1 MLLRRA
7 TRSLL
12 WSTAAV
18 LLPAL
23 AGGQGFALNEIG
35 SCAISRGFAATGGGC
50 MDASLVFWNP
60 AGLSRLSGGS
70 ALIGASAI
78 QLNGKFVRDTS
89 QKKFDSESPV
99 AIVPNLFV
107 NKQMKM
113 NMDGKEQSFAI
124 GGGVY
129 VPYGLTSQWG
139 DDFIGRFASKKAAL
153 QSIYVEPTVAFNINN
168 KWSVGGGPVYVKSNV
183 ELTQAIDLS
192 ALPTTTAGVTFA
204 NLGFAKG
211 TEIGQVNIKSG
222 GHTFTGAIGVMGT
235 INDRVTVGAR
245 YLGKARVKYKGT
257 KATFTPTTTG
267 LIVPSTV
274 GTIPAGTSV
283 DALVAPQ
290 FGAGGAFEPNQEVWT
305 EITHPDQAQIGVNYK
320 DFHDWD
326 VEFDYQWTGWK
337 KFKEL
342 PVSFFTASGAPSAR
356 LTRVLIEDYNN
367 TSAFRVGAE
376 HLFPSKATIRLGV
389 AGATQAA
396 PEATVTPLL
405 PEQGRSYFSIGGS
418 YPLTSMLTVD
428 GAYMNIQTPGR
439 RGRTDE
445 RATRAITAAQLNN
458 GVYSLTAHIL
468 SLSLK
473 ASF

>member
-12 WSTAAV
+12 WSAAAV
-18 LLPAL
+18 LLPAM

-35 SCAISRGFAATGGGC
+35 SCAISRGFAATAGAC
-50 MDASLVFWNP
+50 MDASLLFWNP
-60 AGLSRLSGGS
+60 AGLARLEGGS
-70 ALIGASAI
+70 ALLGVSAI
-78 QLNGKFVRDTS
+78 QLNGKFVRDTT
-89 QKKFDSESPV
+89 QREDKGIAPL
-99 AIVPNLFV
+99 AIVPNVFV
-107 NKQMKM
+107 NKQMTYM
-113 NMDGKEQSFAI
+113 NRKWAI
-124 GGGVY
+124 GGGLY
-129 VPYGLTSQWG
+129 VPYGLTSQWD
-139 DDFIGRFASKKAAL
+139 DDFIGRFSAKKAAL
-153 QSIYVEPTVAFNINN
+153 QTIYAQPNIAFNLND

-183 ELTQAIDLS
+183 ELIQSIDL
-192 ALPTTTAGVTFA
+192 AGLPTTTAGVTFA

-211 TEIGQVNIKSG
+211 TEIGQVQLESG
-222 GHTFTGAIGVMGT
+222 GHTFTGAIGIMGT
-235 INDRVTVGAR
+235 INDRWTVGAR
-245 YLGKARVKYKGT
+245 YLGKARVKYRGSIAQFT
-257 KATFTPTTTG
+257 QTPTG
-267 LIVPSTV
+267 LVVPGTV
-274 GTIPAGTSV
+274 GTIPAGTPV
-283 DALVAPQ
+283 DALIAPQ
-290 FGAGGAFEPNQEVWT
+290 FQANGAFEPEQQGWT
-305 EITHPDQAQIGVNYK
+305 EITHPDQAQIGFGYK

-342 PVSFFTASGAPSAR
+342 PVSFYRPSGAPNTS

-367 TSAFRVGAE
+367 TSAFRIGAE
-376 HLFPSKATIRLGV
+376 HGFTNKATVRLGL

-405 PEQGRSYFSIGGS
+405 PEQGRGYFSIGGS
-418 YPLTSMLTVD
+418 YPLTSKLTVD

-445 RATRAITAAQLNN
+445 RPNRTITAVQLNN

>member
-23 AGGQGFALNEIG
+23 AGGQGFALNEVG
-35 SCAISRGFAATGGGC
+35 SCAISRGFAVSAGGC
-50 MDASLVFWNP
+50 MDASLIFWNP
-60 AGLSRLSGGS
+60 AGLARLSGGS
-70 ALIGASAI
+70 ALLGASMI
-78 QLNGKFVRDTS
+78 DLNGKFVRDTT
-89 QKKFDSESPV
+89 QQEWEGVQPTAF
-99 AIVPNLFV
+99 VPNLFV
-107 NKQMKM
+107 NKQLKYM
-113 NMDGKEQSFAI
+113 NRTWGVGA
-124 GGGVY
+124 GVY

-139 DDFIGRFASKKAAL
+139 DDFIGRFSAKKASL
-153 QSIYVEPTVAFNINN
+153 QSIYVQPNIAYAIND
-168 KWSVGGGPVYVKSNV
+168 KWSVGGGPIYVKSNV
-183 ELTQAIDLS
+183 ELIQSIDL
-192 ALPTTTAGVTFA
+192 AGLPTTTAGVTFA

-211 TEIGQVNIKSG
+211 TEIGQVQLESG
-222 GHTFTGAIGVMGT
+222 GHTWTGAIGVMGT
-235 INDRVTVGAR
+235 INDRWTVGAR
-245 YLGKARVKYKGT
+245 YLGKARVKYRGSI
-257 KATFTPTTTG
+257 AQFTQTMTG
-267 LIVPSTV
+267 LVVPVTV
-274 GTIPAGTSV
+274 GSIPGGTPV
-283 DALVAPQ
+283 DTLIAPQ
-290 FGAGGAFEPNQEVWT
+290 FRANGAFEPGQQGWT
-305 EITHPDQAQIGVNYK
+305 EITMPDQAQVGFGYK

-342 PVSFFTASGAPSAR
+342 PVSFFRPTGAPNTA

-367 TSAFRVGAE
+367 TSAFRIGAQ
-376 HLFPSKATIRLGV
+376 HAFTNKATVRLGL

-405 PEQGRSYFSIGGS
+405 PEQGRSYFSLGGS
-418 YPLTSMLTVD
+418 YPLTSNLTVD

-445 RATRAITAAQLNN
+445 RPSRTVPATALNN
-458 GVYSLTAHIL
+458 GVYSLTAHII

-473 ASF
+473 ATF

>member
-50 MDASLVFWNP
+50 MDASLIFWNP
-60 AGLSRLSGGS
+60 AGAARLSGGS
-70 ALIGASAI
+70 LLVGASAI
-78 QLNGKFVRDTS
+78 QLNGKFVRDTT
-89 QKKFDSESPV
+89 QKEFESNAPT

-107 NKQMKM
+107 NKAMKM
-113 NMDGKEQSFAI
+113 SMMGKERSFAL

-139 DDFIGRFASKKAAL
+139 DDFIGRFASKKASL
-153 QSIYVEPTVAFNINN
+153 QSIYVQPNIAFDIND
-168 KWSVGGGPVYVKSNV
+168 KWSVGGGPIYVKTDI
-183 ELTQAIDLS
+183 ELTQAIDLA
-192 ALPTTTAGVTFA
+192 ALPTTTPGVTFA

-211 TEIGQVNIKSG
+211 TEIGQVNLQTG
-222 GHTFTGAIGVMGT
+222 GHTFTGTVGIMGK
-235 INDRVTVGAR
+235 INDRWTVGAR
-245 YLGKARVKYKGT
+245 YLGKARVKYRGSV
-257 KATFTPTTTG
+257 ATFTQTTTG

-283 DALVAPQ
+283 DALIAPQ
-290 FGAGGAFEPNQEVWT
+290 FAANGAFEPGQQGWT
-305 EITHPDQAQIGVNYK
+305 EITQPDQAQIGANYK

-342 PVSFFTASGAPSAR
+342 PVSFFRPTGAPNTS

-367 TSAFRVGAE
+367 TSSFRLGAQ
-376 HLFPSKATIRLGV
+376 HLFPSKATIRLGL

-405 PEQGRSYFSIGGS
+405 PEQGRSYFSVGGS
-418 YPLTSMLTVD
+418 YPLTSMVTVE

-445 RATRAITAAQLNN
+445 RASRTITASQINN

>member
-1 MLLRRA
+1 
-7 TRSLL
+7 LL

-35 SCAISRGFAATGGGC
+35 SCAISRGFAVTGGGC

-70 ALIGASAI
+70 ALLGASAI
-78 QLNGKFVRDTS
+78 DLKGKFVRDTTG
-89 QKKFDSESPV
+89 KEFESTAPT
-99 AIVPNLFV
+99 AIVPNVFV
-107 NKQMKM
+107 SKTMKM
-113 NMDGKEQSFAI
+113 TMAGKERSFAL

-129 VPYGLTSQWG
+129 VPYGLTSQWD
-139 DDFIGRFASKKAAL
+139 DDFIGRFSSKKAAL
-153 QSIYVEPTVAFNINN
+153 QSIYVQPNVAFNIND
-168 KWSVGGGPVYVKSNV
+168 KWSIGGGPIYVKTNI
-183 ELTQAIDLS
+183 ELTQAIDL
-192 ALPTTTAGVTFA
+192 AGLPTTTPGVTFA

-211 TEIGQVNIKSG
+211 TEIGQVHLESG
-222 GHTFTGAIGVMGT
+222 GHTFTGTVGIMGKL
-235 INDRVTVGAR
+235 NDRVTVGAR
-245 YLGKARVKYKGT
+245 YLGKARVKYRGSV
-257 KATFTPTTTG
+257 AEFTPTPTG
-267 LIVPSTV
+267 LIVPSTI
-274 GTIPAGTSV
+274 GTIPAGTPV
-283 DALVAPQ
+283 DNLVASQ
-290 FGAGGAFEPNQEVWT
+290 FAAGGAFEPGQQGWT
-305 EITHPDQAQIGVNYK
+305 EITQPDQAQVGVSYK

-342 PVSFFTASGAPSAR
+342 PITFFTASGPQNIPLS
-356 LTRVLIEDYNN
+356 RVLIEDYNN
-367 TSAFRVGAE
+367 TSSFRIGAE
-376 HLFPSKATIRLGV
+376 HLFPSKATVRLGL

-405 PEQGRSYFSIGGS
+405 PEQGRSYFSLGGS
-418 YPLTSMLTVD
+418 YPLTSMLTID

-445 RATRAITAAQLNN
+445 RSSRAITAAQLNN
-458 GVYSLTAHIL
+458 GVYSLTAHVL

>member
-12 WSTAAV
+12 WSAAAV

-35 SCAISRGFAATGGGC
+35 SCAISRGFAATGGAC

-60 AGLSRLSGGS
+60 AGLARLSGGS
-70 ALIGASAI
+70 ALVGASMI
-78 QLNGKFVRDTS
+78 QLNGKFVRDTTM
-89 QKKFDSESPV
+89 KEFESTQPS
-99 AIVPNLFV
+99 ALVPNVFV
-107 NKQMKM
+107 NKQLEYMKR
-113 NMDGKEQSFAI
+113 KFAL
-124 GGGVY
+124 GGGVF

-139 DDFIGRFASKKAAL
+139 DDFIGRFASKKASL
-153 QSIYVEPTVAFNINN
+153 QTIYAQPNIAFNINN
-168 KWSVGGGPVYVKSNV
+168 KWSIGGGPVYVKSNV
-183 ELTQAIDLS
+183 ELIQSIDLS
-192 ALPTTTAGVTFA
+192 SQVAVTTPTVVTFG

-211 TEIGQVNIKSG
+211 TEIGQVHMESG
-222 GHTFTGAIGVMGT
+222 GHTFTGAVGIMGT
-235 INDRVTVGAR
+235 INDRWTVGAR
-245 YLGKARVKYKGT
+245 YLGKARVKYRGSIAEFT
-257 KATFTPTTTG
+257 QTPTG
-267 LIVPSTV
+267 IVLPATINASLTQ
-274 GTIPAGTSV
+274 GTQI
-283 DALVAPQ
+283 DQLLAPQ
-290 FGAGGAFEPNQEVWT
+290 FAAGGALEPGQQVWT
-305 EITHPDQAQIGVNYK
+305 EITHPDQAQVGVSYK

-342 PVSFFTASGAPSAR
+342 PVQFYRPSGAPNAAIS
-356 LTRVLIEDYNN
+356 RVLIEDYNN
-367 TSAFRVGAE
+367 TSAFRVGGE
-376 HLFPSKATIRLGV
+376 HAFANKATVRLGL

-405 PEQGRSYFSIGGS
+405 PEQGRSYFSLGGS
-418 YPLTSMLTVD
+418 YPLTSMITLD

-445 RATRAITAAQLNN
+445 RASRTITAPQLNN
-458 GVYSLTAHIL
+458 GVYSLTAHII

>member
-12 WSTAAV
+12 WSAAAV

-35 SCAISRGFAATGGGC
+35 SCAIARGFAATAGGC
-50 MDASLVFWNP
+50 MDASLLFWNP
-60 AGLSRLSGGS
+60 AGLARLSGGQ
-70 ALIGASAI
+70 ALLGVSAI
-78 QLNGKFVRDTS
+78 QLNGRFVRDTTAR
-89 QKKFDSESPV
+89 EYEGEAPL

-107 NKQMKM
+107 NKQLEYM
-113 NMDGKEQSFAI
+113 NRKFAV

-139 DDFIGRFASKKAAL
+139 DDFIGRFSSKKAAL
-153 QSIYVEPTVAFNINN
+153 QTIYAQPNIAFNINN
-168 KWSVGGGPVYVKSNV
+168 RWSIGGGPVYVKSNV
-183 ELTQAIDLS
+183 ELIQSIDLS
-192 ALPTTTAGVTFA
+192 GIPAAGTTTFGM
-204 NLGFAKG
+204 LGFSKG
-211 TEIGQVNIKSG
+211 TEIGQVHIQTG
-222 GHTFTGAIGVMGT
+222 GHTFTGAVGIMGM

-245 YLGKARVKYKGT
+245 YLGKARVKYRGSV
-257 KATFTPTTTG
+257 AEFTQTTTG
-267 LIVPSTV
+267 LVLPA
-274 GTIPAGTSV
+274 TINA
-283 DALVAPQ
+283 ALVAGTQIDALLAPQ
-290 FGAGGAFEPNQEVWT
+290 FAAGGAFEPGQQGWT
-305 EITHPDQAQIGVNYK
+305 EITHPDQAQAGVHYK

-342 PVSFFTASGAPSAR
+342 PVTFIRPAGGPNVTIS
-356 LTRVLIEDYNN
+356 RVLIEDYNN
-367 TSAFRVGAE
+367 TSAFRIGAE
-376 HLFPSKATIRLGV
+376 HLFPSKATIRLGL

-405 PEQGRSYFSIGGS
+405 PEQGRSYFSLGGS
-418 YPLTSMLTVD
+418 YPLTSKVTID

-445 RATRAITAAQLNN
+445 RANRTITAPQLNN

>member
-35 SCAISRGFAATGGGC
+35 SCAISRGFAATAGGC
-50 MDASLVFWNP
+50 MDASLIFWNP
-60 AGLSRLSGGS
+60 AGLARLSGNS
-70 ALIGASAI
+70 ALVGASAI
-78 QLNGKFVRDTS
+78 QLNGKFQRDTT
-89 QKKFDSESPV
+89 QREFESESPL
-99 AIVPNLFV
+99 AIVPNVFL
-107 NKQMKM
+107 NT
-113 NMDGKEQSFAI
+113 NMQAGTQKFAL
-124 GGGVY
+124 GAGVY

-153 QSIYVEPTVAFNINN
+153 QTIYVQPNIAFNIND

-183 ELTQAIDLS
+183 ELIQSIDLS
-192 ALPTTTAGVTFA
+192 ALPTTTPGVTFG

-211 TEIGQVNIKSG
+211 TEAGQVHVESG
-222 GHTFTGAIGVMGT
+222 GHTFTGAVGIMGT
-235 INDRVTVGAR
+235 INDRWTVGAR
-245 YLGKARVKYKGT
+245 YLGKARVKYKGS
-257 KATFTPTTTG
+257 KAEFTQTNTG
-267 LIVPSTV
+267 LIFTGTI

-283 DALVAPQ
+283 DAVLAPQ
-290 FGAGGAFEPNQEVWT
+290 FAAGGAFEPNQEVWT
-305 EITHPDQAQIGVNYK
+305 EITHPDQAQIGFGYK

-337 KFKEL
+337 KFKDL
-342 PVSFFTASGAPSAR
+342 PVSFFRPDATPNAP

-367 TSAFRVGAE
+367 TSAFRIGAE
-376 HLFPSKATIRLGV
+376 HGFANKATVRLGL

-405 PEQGRSYFSIGGS
+405 PEQGRGYFSIGGS
-418 YPLTSMLTVD
+418 YPLTTAITLD

-445 RATRAITAAQLNN
+445 RPSRTIPATQLNN

>member
-12 WSTAAV
+12 WSAAAV
-18 LLPAL
+18 LLPAV

-35 SCAISRGFAATGGGC
+35 SCAIARGFAATAGAC
-50 MDASLVFWNP
+50 MDASLLFWNP
-60 AGLSRLSGGS
+60 AGLARLEGGS
-70 ALIGASAI
+70 ALLGVSAI
-78 QLNGKFVRDTS
+78 QLNGKFVRDTT
-89 QKKFDSESPV
+89 QTEYKGEAPL
-99 AIVPNLFV
+99 AIVPSVFV
-107 NKQMKM
+107 NKQMTYM
-113 NMDGKEQSFAI
+113 NRKWAI

-139 DDFIGRFASKKAAL
+139 DDFIGRFTAKKAAL
-153 QSIYVEPTVAFNINN
+153 QTIYAQPNIAFNIND
-168 KWSVGGGPVYVKSNV
+168 KWSIGGGPIYVKSHV
-183 ELTQAIDLS
+183 ELIQSIDLA

-211 TEIGQVNIKSG
+211 TEIGQVHLQSG
-222 GHTFTGAIGVMGT
+222 GHTFTGAIGIMGT
-235 INDRVTVGAR
+235 INDHWRVGAR
-245 YLGKARVKYKGT
+245 YLGKARVKYRGSV
-257 KATFTPTTTG
+257 AEFTQTTTG
-267 LIVPSTV
+267 LVVPGTV
-274 GTIPAGTSV
+274 GTIPAGTPV
-283 DALVAPQ
+283 DLLIAPQ
-290 FGAGGAFEPNQEVWT
+290 FAASGAFEPEQQGWT
-305 EITHPDQAQIGVNYK
+305 EITHPDQAQIGFGYNN
-320 DFHDWD
+320 FRGWD

-342 PVSFFTASGAPSAR
+342 PVSFYRPDGSPNVA

-367 TSAFRVGAE
+367 TSAFRIGAE
-376 HLFPSKATIRLGV
+376 HGFANKATLRLGL

-405 PEQGRSYFSIGGS
+405 PEQGRGYFSVGGS
-418 YPLTSMLTVD
+418 YPLTAKLTID

-445 RATRAITAAQLNN
+445 RANRTITATQLNN

>member
-12 WSTAAV
+12 WSAAAILV
-18 LLPAL
+18 PAL
-23 AGGQGFALNEIG
+23 AGAQGFALNEIG

-50 MDASLVFWNP
+50 MDASLIFWNP
-60 AGLSRLSGGS
+60 AGLARLSGGS
-70 ALIGASAI
+70 ALLGASSI
-78 QLNGKFVRDTS
+78 QLKGKFVRDTTGKEFEGE
-89 QKKFDSESPV
+89 QPTAF
-99 AIVPNLFV
+99 VPNVFV
-107 NKQMKM
+107 NKQVDAMGRKIAL
-113 NMDGKEQSFAI
+113 GA
-124 GGGVY
+124 GLY

-139 DDFIGRFASKKAAL
+139 DDFIGRFSSKKASL
-153 QSIYVEPTVAFNINN
+153 QSIYVQPNIAFNINN
-168 KWSVGGGPVYVKSNV
+168 KWSIGGGPVYVKSNV
-183 ELTQAIDLS
+183 ELIQSIDLS
-192 ALPTTTAGVTFA
+192 TQVAVTTPTVVTFG

-211 TEIGQVNIKSG
+211 TEIGQVHIESG
-222 GHTFTGAIGVMGT
+222 GHAFTGTVGIMGQ
-235 INDRVTVGAR
+235 INDRWTVGAR
-245 YLGKARVKYKGT
+245 YLGKATVKYRGAIAEFT
-257 KATFTPTTTG
+257 QTPTG
-267 LIVPSTV
+267 IVLPST
-274 GTIPAGTSV
+274 INA
-283 DALVAPQ
+283 ALVAGTQIDQLLAPQ
-290 FGAGGAFEPNQEVWT
+290 FAAGGALEPGQQAWT
-305 EITHPDQAQIGVNYK
+305 EITHPDQAQLGISYK

-342 PVSFFTASGAPSAR
+342 PVTFIRPSSNTNG
-356 LTRVLIEDYNN
+356 LISRVLIEDYNN
-367 TSAFRVGAE
+367 TSSFRVGGE
-376 HLFPSKATIRLGV
+376 HAFANKATVRLGV

-405 PEQGRSYFSIGGS
+405 PEQSRSYFSLGGS
-418 YPLTSMLTVD
+418 YPLTSKVTLD

-445 RATRAITAAQLNN
+445 RSSRTITAPQLNN